1 MAELQQQE
9 KLQPA
14 LLDRL
19 TDDSPV
25 AKAARSRVLGA
36 AVPAADIVPSGPRNQ
51 APSDGGNPDPVP
63 SGPADSGSTRRG
75 LPVHQ
80 SNPLIISSRRLK
92 ECVKRDLS
100 WLLNTVNL
108 ESVVDLEPYP
118 AVAQSVLNYGMPDLT
133 GITVANIDTRALERK
148 VTEIILKYEPRII
161 EKSLSVT
168 ISRKDE
174 MSNRAIRFDIEC
186 DIWARPMPEHVRLN
200 SELDLTTG
208 AIAVADGPSG

>member
-25 AKAARSRVLGA
+25 AKAARATVIGTA
-36 AVPAADIVPSGPRNQ
+36 DAADNAPSGPRNQ
-51 APSDGGNPDPVP
+51 APSESGNPDPV
-63 SGPADSGSTRRG
+63 PADSGSTRRG

-118 AVAQSVLNYGMPDLT
+118 AVAESVLNYGMPDLT